1 MSNDSKKPGK
11 QWQAKTPKNVLP
23 KSFIEPTDRPFA
35 SLESMSA
42 SDFEQA
48 FNAENQDNKA

>member
-48 FNAENQDNKA
+48 FNAENQDNQA